1 MISGAEAAQLMLTS
15 FPTQLLIVRVQV
27 YGMAVA
33 VLDEDLK
40 ITKLE
45 IFYGE
50 HHGSSASVWSC
61 SA

>member
-1 MISGAEAAQLMLTS
+1 MW
-15 FPTQLLIVRVQV
+15 VWQV

-33 VLDEDLK
+33 VLDNDLR

-50 HHGSSASVWSC
+50 PA
-61 SA
+61 

>member
-1 MISGAEAAQLMLTS
+1 MG
-15 FPTQLLIVRVQV
+15 VQV

-33 VLDEDLK
+33 VLDDDLK

-50 HHGSSASVWSC
+50 PAQHLCLCTSLQFIGC
-61 SA
+61 SYSGPLCC